1 MKTIVLNL
9 KKSTLDGQAFSKD
22 EIRLSDTEKNENW
35 YSRGKAEA
43 DKGIPSNERFVG
55 VAIVVVCVLIVFYFV
70 AHQMGSTGFFTEN
83 FGTLEMIML
92 YGALVFMIVSAG
104 LEGIFGQ
111 RLLSRM
117 WDAFGGLIFAT
128 IGETWL
134 LVVFPFDFTYF
145 AEVLPD
151 FLRFLVQWISNDIA
165 GVLLVLMII
174 VTLGAAIYTPIAYK
188 FVRIKRSK
196 PEE

>member
-1 MKTIVLNL
+1 MN
-9 KKSTLDGQAFSKD
+9 
-22 EIRLSDTEKNENW
+22 ETEKNENW
-35 YSRGKAEA
+35 FSRAKAEA
-43 DKGIPSNERFVG
+43 DKGIPQNERLVG

-70 AHQMGSTGFFTEN
+70 AHQTGSTGFFTET

-92 YGALVFMIVSAG
+92 YGSLIFMIVAAG

-111 RLLSRM
+111 RLLSRI

-128 IGETWL
+128 IGNTWL
-134 LVVFPFDFTYF
+134 FMAFPFDFTYF
-145 AEVLPD
+145 ANVLPD
-151 FLRFLVQWISNDIA
+151 FLRFLGQWISNDIA
-165 GVLLVLMII
+165 RVLMVLIII

-196 PEE
+196 REEKFPS

>member
-1 MKTIVLNL
+1 MNK
-9 KKSTLDGQAFSKD
+9 
-22 EIRLSDTEKNENW
+22 KNENESW

-43 DKGIPSNERFVG
+43 DKGIPSNERVVG
-55 VAIVVVCVLIVFYFV
+55 IAIVVVCVLFVLYFV
-70 AHQMGSTGFFTEN
+70 VHQMWSTGFFTTK

-92 YGALVFMIVSAG
+92 YGSLIFMIVSAG

-111 RLLSRM
+111 RLLSRI

-128 IGETWL
+128 IGIIWL
-134 LVVFPFDFTYF
+134 LAIFPFEFTYF
-145 AEVLPD
+145 ADVLPD

-165 GVLLVLMII
+165 RVLLVILII

-196 PEE
+196 REE